1 MDGWKIALIV
11 VALKLVLLAF
21 CLGYRYKKRQV
32 YEKQRLDE
40 EANVQNANQQIV
52 NWIDIQNRHQL
63 YDPPS
68 APNEDF
74 EHVQDFQP
82 PKTRG
87 EDESPPDYWTVVDK
101 NENK

>member
-11 VALKLVLLAF
+11 VALKLLLLAF

-32 YEKQRLDE
+32 YQKQRLTE

-52 NWIDIQNRHQL
+52 NWIDIQNRHQNH
-63 YDPPS
+63 PS

-74 EHVQDFQP
+74 QHVQDFHP

-101 NENK
+101 VELENQ

>member
-40 EANVQNANQQIV
+40 EANVQNANQQIGP
-52 NWIDIQNRHQL
+52 NASTSQQL
-63 YDPPS
+63 MTMTQHP
-68 APNEDF
+68 
-74 EHVQDFQP
+74 
-82 PKTRG
+82 
-87 EDESPPDYWTVVDK
+87 
-101 NENK
+101 